1 MFRTFSGTASKSH
14 GVYVMGLTNA
24 ALAKEIGV
32 TAGRVSQW
40 KSEGKLEGCFSGVGR
55 NLRYDLERV
64 RAALG
69 RTLDAGQMLGNGA
82 ATRKALRS
90 APADL
95 PEAAPVEAAP
105 AVPITPTAE
114 LPSNA
119 TALAASLLPPP
130 STDYE
135 LARTRKAVEEAR
147 RLERQNQV
155 EEGAYLLAS
164 EVDLLVARAL
174 GREVA
179 QFETVLRNG
188 ARAIADRLGVDY
200 REARAIL
207 LELWRA
213 HRTERASELTAEA
226 EAASAA
232 GLSEAEAAADI

>member
-1 MFRTFSGTASKSH
+1 
-14 GVYVMGLTNA
+14 MGLTNA

-90 APADL
+90 VPADL
-95 PEAAPVEAAP
+95 VEAAP
-105 AVPITPTAE
+105 ASPITPAAE
-114 LPSNA
+114 IPTNA
-119 TALAASLLPPP
+119 AALAASLLPPP

-226 EAASAA
+226 ETASAA